1 MGNLYFALKT
11 FNVNEFPAQMKF
23 INCEHLHTQGIIKDE
38 INGQF
43 LFCMDKFHIN
53 KLCA

>member
-23 INCEHLHTQGIIKDE
+23 INFEHLHTHGIIEDE